1 MADAKSITENR
12 KVSPTNMKATTCFD
26 AKNATDAGHQM
37 AFQMFRLQ
45 YCLRKMSSDMDEPPW
60 SVVQWDAM
68 RLGLGLG

>member
-1 MADAKSITENR
+1 MQ
-12 KVSPTNMKATTCFD
+12 
-26 AKNATDAGHQM
+26 KNATDAGYQM